1 MMDLYFESAGMILTL
16 ITLGKTLE
24 ARAKGKTSDAITKLM
39 NLAPKTATVERDGK
53 ELQVPVEEVQL
64 GETLIVKAGESV
76 PVDGIVIEGFSS
88 VDESALTGESI
99 PVEKHIGDKVIGA
112 TTSKSGYFKMQ
123 ATKVAMIPRWHR
135 SSGWW
140 MKRPAPRPLL
150 RNWLIRSAACLF
162 RWLSASR

>member
-1 MMDLYFESAGMILTL
+1 MTIPSTGTDSP
-16 ITLGKTLE
+16 

-39 NLAPKTATVERDGK
+39 NLAPKTAIVERDGK

-99 PVEKHIGDKVIGA
+99 PVEKHIGDKVIVKRA
-112 TTSKSGYFKMQ
+112 ESSSRCFICLYSACAVLTSGF
-123 ATKVAMIPRWHR
+123 AAGVVVRLLFCAEALGI
-135 SSGWW
+135 
-140 MKRPAPRPLL
+140 AP
-150 RNWLIRSAACLF
+150 
-162 RWLSASR
+162 